1 VSETN
6 LVLLINQS
14 RFPKRLGN
22 RVGTNFYYL
31 TKMNNL
37 DVKKF
42 GVQELNAKEM
52 NEIEGGALI
61 RINGLFTWLYEAIKS
76 IF

>member
-1 VSETN
+1 
-6 LVLLINQS
+6 
-14 RFPKRLGN
+14 
-22 RVGTNFYYL
+22 
-31 TKMNNL
+31 MNNL
-37 DVKKF
+37 DFKKI
-42 GVQELNAKEM
+42 GVQELNTKEM